1 MLDYLKL
8 WNLQPNGLL
17 EPRTGDWAWFDHREN
32 VDAEVLEN
40 CIYLSALQFVKEA
53 AEKIGRFDNIEF
65 LDERA
70 EAICSA
76 VRKHYWRDNCYK
88 SGEYMDERANAFAV
102 LSGVADKKEYPFI
115 RDILTE
121 NYNCTPYMEYFV
133 LLALCRMGYK
143 TEAYQ
148 RMVKRYTPLVE
159 NGNST
164 LWEDFEIL
172 GTRNH
177 AWSGGALTVLLDYF
191 N

>member
-8 WNLQPNGLL
+8 WNVQSNGLV
-17 EPRTGDWAWFDHREN
+17 EPRKGDWAWFDHGERI
-32 VDAEVLEN
+32 DAGVLEN
-40 CIYLSALQFVKEA
+40 CIYLSDLQF
-53 AEKIGRFDNIEF
+53 AEETAQKLNCPGDAEF
-65 LDERA
+65 LRKRA
-70 EAICSA
+70 DGICAA

-88 SGEYMDERANAFAV
+88 SGDFADERANAFAV
-102 LSGVADKKEYPFI
+102 LSGVANQTEYPLI
-115 RDILTE
+115 RDVLTE
-121 NYNCTPYMEYFV
+121 NFYCTPYMEYFV

-143 TEAYQ
+143 EEAYQ
-148 RMVKRYTPLVE
+148 RMVQRYTPLVE

-191 N
+191 A

>member
-1 MLDYLKL
+1 
-8 WNLQPNGLL
+8 
-17 EPRTGDWAWFDHREN
+17 
-32 VDAEVLEN
+32 
-40 CIYLSALQFVKEA
+40 
-53 AEKIGRFDNIEF
+53 
-65 LDERA
+65 
-70 EAICSA
+70 
-76 VRKHYWRDNCYK
+76 
-88 SGEYMDERANAFAV
+88 
-102 LSGVADKKEYPFI
+102 
-115 RDILTE
+115 
-121 NYNCTPYMEYFV
+121 MEYFV

-143 TEAYQ
+143 EEAYQ